1 METPPNHLITGVT
14 LVDSLTSVPPDYTV
28 ISQTVNGSGTAD
40 LARLKK
46 SCYLCYRR
54 EKLGTCPTTTPA
66 LVDLVLLH
74 DGSPIPAG
82 YTLVVMSGAQ
92 PSSRRRS
99 KKAKFYVKY
108 SPLNSAKD
116 LVTDI
121 AISSRGHHV
130 AGGFAFIG
138 EIHSLWIF
146 IRKMPHSPA
155 STPVHHLPDRPSAE
169 HRPTTDSLRLTQ
181 QPRVP
186 SSLPEPKP
194 RPVIYSAEYVLSG
207 VPFELNKKYFMDSIG
222 DFDGFLEQICCK
234 TPEEVEKEFNYG
246 FALERSVIRSP

>member
-1 METPPNHLITGVT
+1 METPPSHLITGVT

-54 EKLGTCPTTTPA
+54 EKLGACPTTTPA

-74 DGSPIPAG
+74 DGIPIPAG

-99 KKAKFYVKY
+99 RKAKFYVKY

-121 AISSRGHHV
+121 VISSRGHNV
-130 AGGFAFIG
+130 AGGFVFIG

-146 IRKMPHSPA
+146 IRRVSHSPT
-155 STPVHHLPDRPSAE
+155 STPDHQLLDRRSAD
-169 HRPTTDSLRLTQ
+169 HRPTTDPLRLTQ

-207 VPFELNKKYFMDSIG
+207 VPFELNKKYFMDG
-222 DFDGFLEQICCK
+222 FEDFDGFLEQICCK